1 MENALITKH
10 KLDFE
15 ACESPYA
22 FFDNHKMFRIG
33 TCEGQ
38 WTSTKDCYVIISVIN
53 KTPGNGHF
61 DDVLEWFEFSCKR
74 DNKNLLIVECMN
86 GNFYLHLL
94 SKRGFIPLDAKGEN
108 AIKVFNK
115 KAYKQLKKNG
125 NEIIM
130 AGSLKC
136 V

>member
-1 MENALITKH
+1 MNSIITTH

-15 ACESPYA
+15 ACDSPYA
-22 FFDNHKMFRIG
+22 IFGGDHKMFRIG

-38 WTSTKDCYVIISVIN
+38 WTSTEDCYVIISVN
-53 KTPGNGHF
+53 NDFGNGHLE
-61 DDVLEWFEFSCKR
+61 DVFEWFEFSCKR
-74 DNKNLLIVECMN
+74 DKKNLLVVECMN
-86 GNFYLHLL
+86 ERFYMHLL

-108 AIKVFNK
+108 VIKVFNQ
-115 KAYKQLKKNG
+115 KAYKRLRKKG